1 MMKVIN
7 INFKNKTFET
17 YNCETYPLMFDVDE
31 SITLEEFQ
39 ELVDKSENVIK
50 ELLT

>member
-1 MMKVIN
+1 MMKVTN

-17 YNCETYPLMFDVDE
+17 DNGETFPFLFDVDG

-39 ELVDKSENVIK
+39 ELVDKSENAIK
-50 ELLT
+50 EVLT

>member
-7 INFKNKTFET
+7 IDFKNKAFET
-17 YNCETYPLMFDVDE
+17 DNGETYPLTFDVDE
-31 SITLEEFQ
+31 SITLEQFK

-50 ELLT
+50 QVLN

>member
-7 INFKNKTFET
+7 MDFKNKAFET
-17 YNCETYPLMFDVDE
+17 DNGETYPLMFDVDE
-31 SITLEEFQ
+31 SITLEEFK

-50 ELLT
+50 QVLT

>member
-1 MMKVIN
+1 MMKVTN

-17 YNCETYPLMFDVDE
+17 DNGETFPLMFDVNE
-31 SITLEEFQ
+31 SIPLEEFQ
-39 ELVDKSENVIK
+39 ELVNKSENAIK

>member
-1 MMKVIN
+1 MMKLIN
-7 INFKNKTFET
+7 INFKNKAFET
-17 YNCETYPLMFDVDE
+17 DNGETYPLMFDVDE

-50 ELLT
+50 QVLT

>member
-1 MMKVIN
+1 MMKVTN

-17 YNCETYPLMFDVDE
+17 DNGETFPLPFDVND

-39 ELVDKSENVIK
+39 ELVDKSENAIK